1 MKYTPRRGATKQK
14 QSSTAYNDGG
24 QVVLKVRGWPLFGK
38 KAHNPYTMAKN
49 VPNDNNSDSILL

>member
-1 MKYTPRRGATKQK
+1 MTKQK